1 MKKTL
6 LLIILLISLSGCNKN
21 TAEIHDPIIDGLIIE
36 QEITSNLIVL
46 PNVFEQINLSWYSS
60 HPDII
65 SPTGNVS
72 RVYTD
77 QVVILK
83 ASYTINQV
91 EYEKTFEVIVKATP
105 LTTLEKLN
113 LDLENLNIPNEV
125 VEDLVFP
132 SEGLH
137 GSRILWVSSKPHIMS
152 SQGKYYQPIDD
163 EPFTLKAILILEN
176 TQITH
181 DFDIL
186 AKGFTDEQ
194 KVTKDQAMLH
204 IETKNI
210 EGDIFLPKRGYF
222 TSDISWVSSHPNI
235 ISNEGKLILPIGNQT
250 VTLTAT
256 IYKGDYTMSKT
267 FDIIVE
273 GYTEQTFFEKVDKK
287 LSINHGIEVI
297 FDDLILPTSI
307 LDIATIT
314 WESSHPEII
323 SPNGKFLM
331 PDQSTTVTLTAHV
344 QSGSYEKLYHF
355 SYMIYGL
362 NDDTSTQQN
371 NPQSLINVDTDD
383 LFYVDSKSSLL
394 YGEFENIM
402 FKDQHL
408 VLSKDALIGTY
419 TSPILNLNNPV
430 SKLYSMWG
438 SITHKNAK
446 TELFTRY
453 ETDHGWSNWF
463 SHGIW
468 GYGGENQ
475 PPVITRYLPNV
486 SHFQYKVELTR
497 SSKEVSSPHLTYI
510 SFQFLAQTPVTYDIS
525 KLNSSVLYDV
535 PQLKQA
541 STSDPFLWPNICWAT
556 SISMLLQY
564 YDQLTD
570 LDVPHEYYSVLIRQG
585 TERFGTPKN
594 DIGSTQFNVYLHE
607 LEFSSSDMLLH
618 VIDHYGP
625 LLVGVSKGDS
635 PTGAFGPISFS
646 SGHVV
651 VVVGYHI
658 HEDGSV
664 DIIINDPA
672 VQSMTHPITGSL
684 EEFMLVWDKGGALML
699 PM

>member
-1 MKKTL
+1 MKKIL
-6 LLIILLISLSGCNKN
+6 LFLILLISLSGCNKN
-21 TAEIHDPIIDGLIIE
+21 NDEINDPIIDGLMIE
-36 QEITSNLIVL
+36 QEITSNMIAL
-46 PNVFEQINLSWYSS
+46 PDAFKQIDLTWYSS
-60 HPDII
+60 NPDII
-65 SPTGNVS
+65 SPNGEVS
-72 RVYTD
+72 RVFTD
-77 QVVILK
+77 QIVTLT
-83 ASYTINQV
+83 ASYTFNQND
-91 EYEKTFEVIVKATP
+91 YQKSFEVTVKATP

-113 LDLENLNIPNEV
+113 LDLEALNIPHEV
-125 VEDLVFP
+125 SGDLVFP
-132 SEGLH
+132 SEGLQ

-152 SQGKYYQPIDD
+152 NQGKFYQPLED
-163 EPFTLKAILILEN
+163 ELFTVKAILILES

-181 DFDIL
+181 DFEIL
-186 AKGFTDEQ
+186 AKGLTDKE

-210 EGDIFLPKRGYF
+210 DGDIFLPKRGYF
-222 TSDISWVSSHPNI
+222 TSDISWDSSHPNI
-235 ISNEGKLILPIGNQT
+235 ISNEGKLILPIGNQII
-250 VTLTAT
+250 TLTAT
-256 IYKGDYTMSKT
+256 IHKGDYTMSKT
-267 FDIIVE
+267 FDILVE

-287 LSINHGIEVI
+287 LSINHGIDVI
-297 FDDLILPTSI
+297 FDDIILPTKI
-307 LDIATIT
+307 LEIATIT

-323 SPNGKFLM
+323 SSTGKFHM
-331 PDQSTTVTLTAHV
+331 PDQSTFVTLTAHV
-344 QSGSYEKLYHF
+344 QSGNYEKLYQF

-362 NDDTSTQQN
+362 TDGTSTQPN
-371 NPQSLINVDTDD
+371 SPLSLINVETDD

-394 YGEFENIM
+394 HGEFENIM

-408 VLSKDALIGTY
+408 ILSTDQLVGTY
-419 TSPILNLNNPV
+419 TSPILNLSNPV
-430 SKLYSMWG
+430 STLYSMWG
-438 SITHKNAK
+438 SITHKEAK
-446 TELFTRY
+446 TEMFTRY
-453 ETDHGWSNWF
+453 ETDNGWSNWF

-468 GYGGENQ
+468 GYGGDNQ
-475 PPVITRYLPNV
+475 PPIITRYLPNI
-486 SHFQYKVELTR
+486 SRFQYKVELSR

-510 SFQFLAQTPVTYDIS
+510 SFQFITQTPVTYDIS
-525 KLNSSVLYDV
+525 ELNPSVLYDV

-541 STSDPFLWPNICWAT
+541 STSDPFLWSNICWAT

-564 YDQLTD
+564 YDRLTD
-570 LDVPHEYYSVLIRQG
+570 LEVPHEYYSVLIRQG

-625 LLVGVSKGDS
+625 LLVGVSKGNS

-651 VVVGYHI
+651 VVVGYQI
-658 HEDGSV
+658 HEDGSI